1 MPVAVV
7 MCIGR
12 FSLMMS
18 FSIIEKHLCLPEE
31 KEGGRGGV

>member
-1 MPVAVV
+1 MSVAVV

-12 FSLMMS
+12 SFLMMP

-31 KEGGRGGV
+31 KEEGVCA